1 MYVHIL
7 YSKKWKRLFFNDKNS
22 LMNWIF
28 EVRAFVVLQFS
39 SLDIFDFVDP
49 TCLYAVIS
57 NVFYCSRYAL
67 EIYII
72 TNLPFNTLGYG
83 YIFFHSEKNLKKRTR
98 QVPVIEYN
106 EIFRIFTWF
115 QYFAIFFMNHSTVPI
130 IFNTWSILNTN

>member
-1 MYVHIL
+1 M
-7 YSKKWKRLFFNDKNS
+7 
-22 LMNWIF
+22 
-28 EVRAFVVLQFS
+28 
-39 SLDIFDFVDP
+39 DP

-72 TNLPFNTLGYG
+72 TNLPYNTLGYG

-106 EIFRIFTWF
+106 EIFRIFT
-115 QYFAIFFMNHSTVPI
+115 
-130 IFNTWSILNTN
+130 